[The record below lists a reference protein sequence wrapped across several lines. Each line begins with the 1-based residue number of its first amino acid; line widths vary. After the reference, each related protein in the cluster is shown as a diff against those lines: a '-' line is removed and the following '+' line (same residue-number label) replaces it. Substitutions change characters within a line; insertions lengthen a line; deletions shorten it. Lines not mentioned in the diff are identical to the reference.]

1 MKDEIM
7 LLLGCGLAAVL
18 VTSACSSMYENEEE
32 DVDGDCDLGRRQH
45 HRSRYEGYTEHS
57 MPPAPPVPVP
67 TTEKFSVDYYSE
79 PKKEEKP
86 HMSPLLFSG
95 LVSNEPY
102 IENDYIVMN
111 DYTNNPDGIKTYNEK
126 DGSVGLPVND
136 MTDISAGENNK
147 YVYDRTIGT
156 IGFTSTK
163 IGGRFRGQ
171 ADYIRGDL
179 PVIPDKTG
187 WFQVSSDPANKLML
201 GAMNVANGIGQTP
214 SAPAP
219 ASSSGSGAAHA
230 LVGASKQ
237 NTLDNLR
244 KRRDTKSSSSSK
256 GARAMK
262 IGGDSSAA
270 DAPTVLEIMQAGYN
284 QNKADARALG
294 TTYIAG
300 NPY

>member
-18 VTSACSSMYENEEE
+18 VTSACSSMYENEE
-32 DVDGDCDLGRRQH
+32 DVDGGDYDDVGRKQH
-45 HRSRYEGYTEHS
+45 HRSRYEGYNEHS
-57 MPPAPPVPVP
+57 MMPSAPPVPVP
-67 TTEKFSVDYYSE
+67 TTEKFSVDYYTE
-79 PKKEEKP
+79 HKKEEKP
-86 HMSPLLFSG
+86 YVSPLLFSS

-102 IENDYIVMN
+102 IESDYIVMN
-111 DYTNNPDGIKTYNEK
+111 DYTNNPNGIKTYNEK
-126 DGSVGLPVND
+126 DASVGLPVND

-147 YVYDRTIGT
+147 YIYDRTIGT

-179 PVIPDKTG
+179 PIIPDKTG

-201 GAMNVANGIGQTP
+201 GAMNVANGIGQTENAP
-214 SAPAP
+214 SRIGRA
-219 ASSSGSGAAHA
+219 GAA
-230 LVGASKQ
+230 
-237 NTLDNLR
+237 NTLNTEGPQTLDSMRERLSTS
-244 KRRDTKSSSSSK
+244 TKGK
-256 GARAMK
+256 GARAMRM
-262 IGGDSSAA
+262 GGDSSS
-270 DAPTVLEIMQAGYN
+270 DTPRLPGVLEIMQAGYN
-284 QNKADARALG
+284 QNKADAKALG